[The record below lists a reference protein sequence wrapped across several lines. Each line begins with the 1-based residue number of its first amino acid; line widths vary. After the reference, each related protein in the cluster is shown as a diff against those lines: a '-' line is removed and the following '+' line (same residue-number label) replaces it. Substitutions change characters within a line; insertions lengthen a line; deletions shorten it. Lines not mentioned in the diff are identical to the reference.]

1 MKMQMKILNAVLFI
15 VCPFI
20 HVTACTHPSPVP
32 LTSQSELEYVGETK
46 FLDNMTQIIVLPL
59 SWFIYI
65 LFH

>member
-32 LTSQSELEYVGETK
+32 LTSQSELEYVVETK

-59 SWFIYI
+59 SWFVYI